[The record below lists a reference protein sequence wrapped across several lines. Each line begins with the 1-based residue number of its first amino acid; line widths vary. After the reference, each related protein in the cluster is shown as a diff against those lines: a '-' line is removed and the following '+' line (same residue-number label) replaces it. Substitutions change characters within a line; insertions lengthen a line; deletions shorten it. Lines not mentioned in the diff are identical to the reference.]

1 MGTGAP
7 LPDNRISCSG
17 RDPPPPHNAPL
28 IVDKNDGTITIQYG
42 EASAVAVGAPVT
54 PEGIALAA
62 LTQAV
67 DTEIQRRRGLHKSFN
82 ISLEALRS
90 ENTELKMH
98 NESLTKERDDFK
110 IKYNK

>member
-1 MGTGAP
+1 M
-7 LPDNRISCSG
+7 
-17 RDPPPPHNAPL
+17 
-28 IVDKNDGTITIQYG
+28 
-42 EASAVAVGAPVT
+42 
-54 PEGIALAA
+54 AA

-67 DTEIQRRRGLHKSFN
+67 DTEIQRRRGLHKGFDK
-82 ISLEALRS
+82 SLEALRS